1 MLYDREIAR
10 LSPMNAGA
18 YHVNRTLAED
28 TGGIAAMNA
37 IKAVNL
43 ALRFLLELAAV
54 VAFGYWGFHTGGS
67 TVARVV
73 LGVGSPVL
81 AAVVWGLF
89 VAPKAAM
96 TLPSRVK
103 FVLGLAILLLAAVA
117 LAAAGQPA
125 IAVAF
130 AAIVVINQVLLVL
143 WHQ

>member
-1 MLYDREIAR
+1 MK
-10 LSPMNAGA
+10 
-18 YHVNRTLAED
+18 
-28 TGGIAAMNA
+28 A

-54 VAFGYWGFHTGGS
+54 VAVGYWGFHNGGS

-81 AAVVWGLF
+81 MAVTWGAF
-89 VAPKAAM
+89 VAPRSAVSV
-96 TLPSRVK
+96 PRPVK
-103 FVLGLAILLLAAVA
+103 VVLGLAILLLAAVA

-125 IAVAF
+125 IAVAI

>member
-1 MLYDREIAR
+1 MK
-10 LSPMNAGA
+10 
-18 YHVNRTLAED
+18 
-28 TGGIAAMNA
+28 A

-54 VAFGYWGFHTGGS
+54 VALGYWGFHTGGS

-73 LGVGSPVL
+73 LGVGSQVL